1 MSKQV
6 LFVDFQVYARASGL
20 AEGEQKLVNE
30 VLFSTY
36 EPVRLWLKEHLIRA
50 PFKKVVVSLADQV
63 SSARWHG
70 HVSNAIGIC
79 QVTEAVDLS
88 TLQKNVNDH
97 QWVLRIISHALGCVA
112 VSTGWRS
119 DKLEDFIAA
128 ESERAWPLVH
138 FFATGR
144 QVPKLKGTA
153 KAPRRQVPEF
163 LGALAPWRLLL
174 WVPGG
179 SLFF

>member
-6 LFVDFQVYARASGL
+6 IFVDFQVYAGASGL

-36 EPVRLWLKEHLIRA
+36 EPVRLWLKEHSIRA
-50 PFKKVVVSLADQV
+50 LFKKVVVSLADQG

-79 QVTEAVDLS
+79 HVTEAVDLS
-88 TLQKNVNDH
+88 TLRENVNGH
-97 QWVLRIISHALGCVA
+97 QWVLRIVRHALGCVA

-119 DKLEDFIAA
+119 DQLEDFIAG
-128 ESERAWPLVH
+128 ESERAWPGA
-138 FFATGR
+138 FFLI
-144 QVPKLKGTA
+144 V
-153 KAPRRQVPEF
+153 
-163 LGALAPWRLLL
+163 
-174 WVPGG
+174 
-179 SLFF
+179 